1 MNKYNK
7 ASKAFKKLRF
17 SASTKDVD
25 IGKAFI
31 EIVEVEELVNE
42 MYEMLEKLINN
53 SSFQSNFPAEAEEIE
68 LALKKARGEHE

>member
-31 EIVEVEELVNE
+31 EIVNVEDLVNE
-42 MYEMLEKLINN
+42 MREMLENTLHNEDLSDDSYIKIKSL
-53 SSFQSNFPAEAEEIE
+53 
-68 LALKKARGEHE
+68 LKRARGEHE